1 MKVTDD
7 LKIAKIY
14 ISFLQNKKTIDI
26 LMQYLIDKKKIIRHY
41 VSLEWGLRYI
51 PELRF
56 YYDDTMQQVENIDN
70 LINKI
75 HQDD

>member
-1 MKVTDD
+1 
-7 LKIAKIY
+7 
-14 ISFLQNKKTIDI
+14 
-26 LMQYLIDKKKIIRHY
+26 MQYLIDKKKIIRHY